1 MSRTLYMPNVS
12 SIEAATRPNLKKTLR
27 ELGLRSGSELVVAD
41 SSTPIAVIFKLTL
54 LEEEEAKEDCN
65 V

>member
-1 MSRTLYMPNVS
+1 MPNVS

-54 LEEEEAKEDCN
+54 LEEEEAKEDGN